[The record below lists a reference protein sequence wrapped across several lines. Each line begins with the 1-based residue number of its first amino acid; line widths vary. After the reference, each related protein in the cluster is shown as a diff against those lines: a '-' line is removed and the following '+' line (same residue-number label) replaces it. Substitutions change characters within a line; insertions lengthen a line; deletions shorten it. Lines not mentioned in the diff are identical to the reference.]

1 MKDKFFELEA
11 ILKCAIKPIHKKRP
25 NIKTNETLVEL
36 DNGNFFLIQR
46 TLTEVEYELV
56 KKWLESANQGKT
68 SSEYMLLT
76 TSDGYLNYHN
86 EIALPVRLW
95 KIQYKEN
102 EIEVKEIIKSTFID
116 EKIVYTGDDEIVLII
131 KEKEEEES
139 SVTPYELQ
147 SLLEAEALTSIRIT
161 VGNLITHL
169 SEFHLSYVQMNEL
182 TELVHEFKQKTQ
194 VVYFDSMF
202 FPLMIKRIRMLL
214 KSSEADSREKL
225 LMETLLKQ
233 NIRPVNDQELE
244 QTALVFFENNLNIS
258 ETANDLYIHRN
269 TLIYRLNKLESIT
282 GFDIR
287 KFNDAMHYF
296 MSYLGDKIK

>member
-194 VVYFDSMF
+194 VIYFDSMF

-258 ETANDLYIHRN
+258 ETANELYIHRN

>member
-56 KKWLESANQGKT
+56 KKWLESANQGKI

-258 ETANDLYIHRN
+258 ETANELYIHRN

-287 KFNDAMHYF
+287 KFNDAMHDF

>member
-56 KKWLESANQGKT
+56 KKWLESANQGKI

-258 ETANDLYIHRN
+258 ETANELYIHRN

>member
-11 ILKCAIKPIHKKRP
+11 ILKCAIKPTHKKRP

-56 KKWLESANQGKT
+56 KKWLESANQGKI

-147 SLLEAEALTSIRIT
+147 SLLEAEALTSIRII

-258 ETANDLYIHRN
+258 ETANELYIHRN

>member
-1 MKDKFFELEA
+1 MKDKFLELEA
-11 ILKCAIKPIHKKRP
+11 ILKCAIKPIHKKKP
-25 NIKTNETLVEL
+25 NIKANETLIEL

-56 KKWLESANQGKT
+56 KKWLESANQGLT
-68 SSEYMLLT
+68 SSEYILLT

-86 EIALPVRLW
+86 EIGLPVRLW

-116 EKIVYTGDDEIVLII
+116 EKIVYTGDDEIVIII

-182 TELVHEFKQKTQ
+182 TELVHEFKQKAQ

-214 KSSEADSREKL
+214 KSGEVDSREKL

-233 NIRPVNDQELE
+233 HIRPVNDQELE